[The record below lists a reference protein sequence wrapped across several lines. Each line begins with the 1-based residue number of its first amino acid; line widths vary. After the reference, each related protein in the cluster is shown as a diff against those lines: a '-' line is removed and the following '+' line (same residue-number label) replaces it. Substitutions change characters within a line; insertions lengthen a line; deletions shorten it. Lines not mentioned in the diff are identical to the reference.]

1 MRTCILLILLSA
13 GILAQT
19 APSRAMLVYNL
30 KVRTQLLQ
38 DTTKEC
44 SKTGFEGAIKEI
56 EDHGFLVYA
65 IDARKILKEDAD
77 KYSDLPSVKDAL
89 TEAVANK
96 DKVALKTG
104 NDDEWV
110 SGHIKNR
117 QIRVYA
123 ILNQDDTLDY
133 YRIEFHL
140 NMQDR
145 QTQTKENYIGA
156 MKYLAC
162 SYIKEWVQEYFKVDA

>member
-1 MRTCILLILLSA
+1 
-13 GILAQT
+13 
-19 APSRAMLVYNL
+19 MLVYNL
-30 KVRTQLLQ
+30 NLRSQLLK
-38 DTTKEC
+38 DTAKEC
-44 SKTGFEGAIKEI
+44 TKTGFEGAIKEI
-56 EDHGFLVYA
+56 EEHGFLVYA
-65 IDARKILKEDAD
+65 LDARKILKDDAV
-77 KYSDLPSVKDAL
+77 KYSDLPTVQEALKDA
-89 TEAVANK
+89 VASK
-96 DKVALKTG
+96 EKVVVKTG

-110 SGHIKNR
+110 SGHIKNK

-145 QTQTKENYIGA
+145 QIQTQENYIGA

-162 SYIKEWVQEYFKVDA
+162 SYIKEWVQEFFKADA